1 VVTRSGVVV
10 AVASLLTIGI
20 ARALGLPELA
30 VVGTVGLAL
39 VLVALVQVRRPLDR
53 LVVTRRVHPE
63 RVPRG
68 STSRVELQITN
79 RGRRRSPV
87 CSLHDPVEGTV
98 GARVTLAPLAAGG
111 HHAASY
117 RLPTERRGLV
127 HVGPLETHL
136 ADAFGL
142 ARRRHRTAPEAVLT
156 VLPEIEAL
164 TGVAGGGGPDDPL
177 AGLAHPVLGASGDED
192 FAALRPY
199 VVGDDLRRV
208 HWASSARAGDLVV
221 RQDDP
226 PWQGHVTVL
235 VDGRID
241 RIGPEAFERAVSA
254 AASVVHAVARKG
266 DRVRLVMTDG
276 TDTGL
281 VDARAAR
288 ATLLEHLALVERHQ
302 AADLPEIP
310 VDGRSRTGALVVVSG
325 PVPPTELE
333 VIRARRGRFA
343 AVRLVVVEPSVDGDP
358 AADLP
363 SAGAGIDLVRIDP
376 ATSFP
381 AAWAAAGR
389 RTPGP

>member
-1 VVTRSGVVV
+1 MVTRPGIVV
-10 AVASLLTIGI
+10 AVASLLTIGV

-30 VVGTVGLAL
+30 VVGTAGLAL
-39 VLVALVQVRRPLDR
+39 VVVALVQVRRPLAQ

-68 STSRVELQITN
+68 SASRVELEITN

-87 CSLHDPVEGTV
+87 CSLFDPVEGTV
-98 GARVTLAPLAAGG
+98 GARVSLAPLPAGG

-127 HVGPLETHL
+127 HIGPLETHVG
-136 ADAFGL
+136 DAFGL

-156 VLPEIEAL
+156 VLPVVETL
-164 TGVAGGGGPDDPL
+164 TGVSGGGGPDDPL

-192 FAALRPY
+192 FASLRPY

-208 HWASSARAGDLVV
+208 HWASSARAGDLLV

-254 AASVVHAVARKG
+254 AASVIHAVARKG

-288 ATLLEHLALVERHQ
+288 ATLLEHLALVERHR

-310 VDGRSRTGALVVVSG
+310 IDGRARTGALVVVTGAVSAA
-325 PVPPTELE
+325 ELD
-333 VIRARRGRFA
+333 VIRSRRGRFA
-343 AVRLVVVEPSVDGDP
+343 AVRLVVVDPSVDGAAPVAPP
-358 AADLP
+358 AP
-363 SAGAGIDLVRIDP
+363 GVGVDLVRVD
-376 ATSFP
+376 ATTSF
-381 AAWAAAGR
+381 ATAWATAGR
-389 RTPGP
+389 RAAVS